1 MHILLSLIAM
11 YFQIER
17 NRFAAL
23 LRLEFLLSEC
33 GDGELTNF
41 NKSVIQKC
49 NLNKCTLANSLL
61 QCTDKIVSSDTQEKH
76 ILVLIMQKLV

>member
-1 MHILLSLIAM
+1 M

-17 NRFAAL
+17 NRFVAL

-33 GDGELTNF
+33 GDGESTKF

-49 NLNKCTLANSLL
+49 NPNKCTLENSFF
-61 QCTDKIVSSDTQEKH
+61 QRTDKIVSSDTQEKH